1 MTLYIETRTTPYEGD
16 PRTVSQM
23 LDGLS
28 QAGFAPLIS
37 KAKQDFVSNFGLSLP
52 KEPIS
57 PEAQMDYYFYRRR
70 LYSRVREDIRVPI
83 VGDLFLTPEREGIL
97 YLALTIPEPML
108 QRRTRETK
116 SPMLLEIGLIGK
128 HKDSKYLDALAE
140 ATTRLAEVAGIKP
153 TWNLFVPTSRQFQ
166 ELFHSKDTKYVSASS
181 LSDDD
186 LRLADILVD
195 QFTRDV
201 AFTIKRS
208 GAILANDLKKQ
219 SGKVAKLEN
228 TIQHL
233 LQNGLIAQEY
243 VVICKKTSNQIN
255 RVDSLE
261 KVQQMQSLGI
271 MCSCGSAIADERIE
285 ELFSSTQKL
294 QKLLDQSY
302 WMTIYLVKSFHSA
315 GISEDKILLNLR
327 EGTEEIDAFVNL
339 DGILVMIEL
348 KDNEFSMGHA
358 YPFGGRIGL
367 YKPEIAMI
375 VSTKGIAPDVKDYFE
390 RVKPSAKL
398 IYVGNLREL
407 ENNLQDLI
415 TQTRLRRAKELL
427 AQFEPLATIDVP
439 LREMTESILGL
450 KPNRVDDYL

>member
-1 MTLYIETRTTPYEGD
+1 MTLYIETRITPYEGD

-28 QAGFAPLIS
+28 QAGFVPLIS
-37 KAKQDFVSNFGLSLP
+37 KAKQDFVTNFGLSIP

-57 PEAQMDYYFYRRR
+57 PEAQMDYFYRRR
-70 LYSRVREDIRVPI
+70 LYGRVREDLRVPI
-83 VGDLFLTPEREGIL
+83 VGDLFFTPEQKGIL
-97 YLALTIPEPML
+97 YLALMIPESML
-108 QRRTRETK
+108 QRRSRETK
-116 SPMLLEIGLIGK
+116 SPLHLEIGLIGK
-128 HKDSKYLDALAE
+128 QKDSKYLDALAE
-140 ATTRLAEVAGIKP
+140 AVTRSAEVAGIKS

-166 ELFHSKDTKYVSASS
+166 ELCHSKDNKYVSASS

-186 LRLADILVD
+186 LKLADILVD

-219 SGKVAKLEN
+219 SGKAAKFES

-243 VVICKKTSNQIN
+243 VVICKKTSNQVN
-255 RVDSLE
+255 RVDSID
-261 KVQQMQSLGI
+261 KVQQMHSLGI
-271 MCSCGSAIADERIE
+271 MCSCGSAIADEKIE
-285 ELFSSTQKL
+285 GLFIPTQKL

-302 WMTIYLVKSFHSA
+302 WMTVHLVRSFHSV
-315 GISEDKILLNLR
+315 GISEDKILLNLK
-327 EGTEEIDAFVNL
+327 EGTEEIDAFVDL
-339 DGILVMIEL
+339 DGSLVMIEL

-375 VSTKGIAPDVKDYFE
+375 ISTKGIASDVKDYFE
-390 RVKPSAKL
+390 RVKPGAKL
-398 IYVGNLREL
+398 LYVDNLREL
-407 ENNLQDLI
+407 ENNLQDLVV
-415 TQTRLRRAKELL
+415 QTRSRRARELL
-427 AQFEPLATIDVP
+427 AQFEALATIDVP
-439 LREMTESILGL
+439 LREMTVSILGI
-450 KPNRVDDYL
+450 KPSRADDDL